1 MKCGAP
7 LAACTNSTGKSR
19 YSKLPET
26 TKRYEV
32 EGVEADPRTPEEMR
46 KMLPAEMAKWAN
58 VAKVANIRGQ

>member
-7 LAACTNSTGKSR
+7 ACTNSTGKSR

-32 EGVEADPRTPEEMR
+32 EGVEADPRAPEEMR
-46 KMLPAEMAKWAN
+46 KMLSAEMAKWAN
-58 VAKVANIRGQ
+58 VAKVVNI